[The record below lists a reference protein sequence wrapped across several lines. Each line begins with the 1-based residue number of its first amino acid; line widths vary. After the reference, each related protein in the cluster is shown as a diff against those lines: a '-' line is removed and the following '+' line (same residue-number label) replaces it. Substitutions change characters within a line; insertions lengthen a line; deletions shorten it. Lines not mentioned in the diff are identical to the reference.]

1 MEYTPIA
8 PLPRQLVLETVS
20 VCNLRCP
27 SCHLGDGKI
36 DRSKKGNT
44 AFMSVPLFDK
54 ICNEVRDSVK
64 YTYLHLWGE
73 PTLHKDLDYFIRKT
87 KEFSAVQMT
96 THGMFI
102 DEKMA
107 DSISLCD
114 DIAVSIDGLD
124 QETYEKY
131 RVRGDFDRAM
141 NGLKLL
147 AKRCPKKVIWTFI
160 VFSHNEHQI
169 DLAQK
174 IANDLGIQIG
184 FKPAYFINDN
194 VKKEM
199 LPKNK
204 DYWRI
209 TVNSDGDAA
218 HIMKRKACREFWE
231 TIYVIPNG
239 DVVTCCYDFNAQM
252 VMGNANNNTIPEIWN
267 GQGYL
272 DLRKEHLLGNLSN
285 LCAKHCYLPK

>member
-1 MEYTPIA
+1 MQYSGVA
-8 PLPRQLVLETVS
+8 PMPKQLVLETVS

-36 DRSKKGNT
+36 DRSKKGSL
-44 AFMSVPLFDK
+44 AFMPVSLFDK
-54 ICNEVRDSVK
+54 ICNEARDSVK

-73 PTLHKDLDYFIRKT
+73 PTLHKELDYLIRKT

-107 DSISLCD
+107 ESISMCD

-131 RVRGDFDRAM
+131 RVRGDFEKAM
-141 NGLKLL
+141 KGLKLL
-147 AKRCPKKVIWTFI
+147 AKKCPEKVIWTFI
-160 VFSHNEHQI
+160 VFSHNEHQ
-169 DLAQK
+169 LERAQK
-174 IANDLGIQIG
+174 IADDLGIRIG
-184 FKPAYFINDN
+184 FKPAYFINDS
-194 VKKEM
+194 VQKEM
-199 LPKNK
+199 VPKNK

-209 TVNSDGDAA
+209 TVNSNGDEA
-218 HIMKRKACREFWE
+218 HMNKRRACREFWE

-239 DVVTCCYDFNAQM
+239 DVVTCCYDFNAEM
-252 VMGNANNNTIPEIWN
+252 VMGNLNDNTLAEVWN
-267 GQGYL
+267 GEKYTK
-272 DLRKEHLLGNLSN
+272 LREEHLKGNLSN
-285 LCAKHCYLPK
+285 LCLKHCYLPK